1 MNRTSASSGTT
12 ITGVSA
18 ARRAGWGATAVALL
32 SAGLVVYPA
41 PIPALGAQDGHHHAP
56 SAAALAHSH
65 HVVAHREHQIKVA
78 AAQIG
83 AAKGELDHLNVT
95 AEVAFEAYDGA
106 RVKLAAAQRAVHTA
120 QVVLAG
126 ANRAVAKGQRGVVA
140 FAQAAYM
147 SGGLSSLSIY
157 LQPGGPSQL
166 VSRVGAIDAIS
177 SSEHTTL
184 QRFKAAQIYQG
195 VVAQQAQGVEAK
207 AAAAARAAQRAKRVA
222 AAAVARQQA
231 ELAGLRRQQQ
241 HLQSLLASAKSHASR
256 LQQAH
261 LAALARAR
269 RQAAARAAAAPAP
282 TGPSPY
288 SGATGDLSG
297 TVSAAT
303 ASAAL
308 ASAESQIGKP
318 YVWAASGPNAYDC
331 SGLVM
336 WAYAQHGVYLD
347 HWTGDQWN
355 EGAHVSRADLRP
367 GDLVFF
373 AYNTSDPSTIHHVG
387 MYVGNGQMVDAPY
400 TGVNVRYDYAFRSD
414 YIGAVRPY
422 QR

>member
-1 MNRTSASSGTT
+1 VVNPTSD
-12 ITGVSA
+12 
-18 ARRAGWGATAVALL
+18 
-32 SAGLVVYPA
+32 
-41 PIPALGAQDGHHHAP
+41 PALGVPAGHHHAP
-56 SAAALAHSH
+56 SASALAHSQH
-65 HVVAHREHQIKVA
+65 EVAHRQHQIKVA

-83 AAKGELDHLNVT
+83 TAKAQLAHLNVT

-106 RVKLAAAQRAVHTA
+106 QVKLASAQRAVHTA

-126 ANRAVAKGQRGVVA
+126 ANRQVAKGQSGVAA
-140 FAQAAYM
+140 FAQAAYK

-157 LQPGGPSQL
+157 LEPGGPSQL
-166 VSRVGAIDAIS
+166 ISRVGAIDAIS

-184 QRFKAAQIYQG
+184 QRFQAAQIYQG

-207 AAAAARAAQRAKRVA
+207 AAAAARAAQRAKEVA

-231 ELAGLRRQQQ
+231 QVIGLRHQQR
-241 HLQSLLASAKSHASR
+241 HLQVLLSDAKSHASA
-256 LQQAH
+256 LEQAH

-269 RQAAARAAAAPAP
+269 RRAAAQAAAPPAP

-288 SGATGDLSG
+288 SGSSGDLSG
-297 TVSAAT
+297 TVSAGT
-303 ASAAL
+303 AAAAL

-318 YVWAASGPNAYDC
+318 YVWAAAGPNSYDC

-336 WAYAQHGVYLD
+336 WAYAQHGVQLD

-355 EGAHVSRADLRP
+355 EGAHVSRAQLRP

-373 AYNTSDPSTIHHVG
+373 AYNTSDPATIHHVG

-400 TGVNVRYDYAFRSD
+400 TGVNVRYDYAFRPD

>member
-1 MNRTSASSGTT
+1 M
-12 ITGVSA
+12 
-18 ARRAGWGATAVALL
+18 GWGATATALL
-32 SAGLVVYPA
+32 SAGLVVYQA
-41 PIPALGAQDGHHHAP
+41 PGPALGAQRSHHHAP
-56 SAAALAHSH
+56 SATALAHSQ

-78 AAQIG
+78 AARIG
-83 AAKGELDHLNVT
+83 AAKAELAHLNVT

-120 QVVLAG
+120 RVVLAG
-126 ANRAVAKGQRGVVA
+126 ANRQVAKGQRGVVA
-140 FAQAAYM
+140 FAQAAYK

-157 LQPGGPSQL
+157 LEPGGPSQL

-195 VVAQQAQGVEAK
+195 VVADQARGVEAK
-207 AAAAARAAQRAKRVA
+207 AAAAASAAARAKQVA
-222 AAAVARQQA
+222 AAAVTRQQA
-231 ELAGLRRQQQ
+231 EVTGLRQQQ
-241 HLQSLLASAKSHASR
+241 AHLQSLLSSAKSHAST
-256 LQQAH
+256 LEQAH

-269 RQAAARAAAAPAP
+269 RRAAARAATPPPP
-282 TGPSPY
+282 TSTGHSPY
-288 SGATGDLSG
+288 TGSSGDLSG
-297 TVSAAT
+297 TVSASVA
-303 ASAAL
+303 AAAL

-318 YVWAASGPNAYDC
+318 YVWAAAGPDSYDC

-336 WAYAQHGVYLD
+336 WAYAQHGVQLD

-355 EGAHVSRADLRP
+355 EGANVSRAQLRP

-373 AYNTSDPSTIHHVG
+373 AYNTSDPATIHHVG

-400 TGVNVRYDYAFRSD
+400 TGVNVRYDYAFRAD
-414 YIGAVRPY
+414 YIGAIRPY